1 MTKFQTFWG
10 VLASLLCVASA
21 FAQDKSITVN
31 ETEGF
36 GAGQLLV
43 FTYLQEFYCT
53 HEAFDD
59 LNHNGKVSAID
70 PFEFQRPICAVG
82 EQPKIDPTG
91 VPVSRTEKLY
101 VISPFFGNDKNPND
115 AFSVPL

>member
-1 MTKFQTFWG
+1 MTKCQTFWG

-21 FAQDKSITVN
+21 FTQDKSITVN

-43 FTYLQEFYCT
+43 FTYLQELYCT

-59 LNHNGKVSAID
+59 LNRNGKVSAID
-70 PFEFQRPICAVG
+70 PFEFQRPFAQSANNQRLIPQ
-82 EQPKIDPTG
+82 ESQ
-91 VPVSRTEKLY
+91 
-101 VISPFFGNDKNPND
+101 SPGPRNCT
-115 AFSVPL
+115 